1 MDRLAAM
8 RALHSQVRDDEIVSV
23 ASSPATLVD
32 AAAAASEHSG
42 SRNRKEA
49 SEGRND
55 VAKHLVPESPADSMT
70 NIPQG
75 ALSDSEMEED
85 EEPLKCRHEEP
96 VVRKYCWDGADTGRY
111 LPKPVQIVLLTMWD
125 VVRQYEEMAN
135 KALQEKDAAVA
146 ALRASEERA
155 SRLLDWV
162 MVMLLLLLA
171 IALTFSMSVGMDI
184 GALSHFVLANIH
196 LSVLSCSVLIL

>member
-1 MDRLAAM
+1 MDRLVAM
-8 RALHSQVRDDEIVSV
+8 RALRGQVWDDEIVSV
-23 ASSPATLVD
+23 TSSPPTLVD

-49 SEGRND
+49 SEGRKAATDDD
-55 VAKHLVPESPADSMT
+55 VAKYLVPESPVNFYLVQMLARSRADSMT
-70 NIPQG
+70 NVPQG

-85 EEPLKCRHEEP
+85 EEPLRCRHEEP

-111 LPKPVQIVLLTMWD
+111 FFCYRRK
-125 VVRQYEEMAN
+125 YEEMAN

-146 ALRASEERA
+146 ALHASEERA

-162 MVMLLLLLA
+162 MVMLLLLLLA
-171 IALTFSMSVGMDI
+171 IALTCSMSVGMDI
-184 GALSHFVLANIH
+184 GAL
-196 LSVLSCSVLIL
+196 